1 MHLLFDYFLVLLVMP
16 KAVFLAL
23 EIIPQEP
30 EADCQWDVYSLVA
43 FVFSLCTYFQGL
55 SPTLKF

>member
-30 EADCQWDVYSLVA
+30 EADCQ
-43 FVFSLCTYFQGL
+43 
-55 SPTLKF
+55 